1 MIYSQKRTRFIARLN
16 ARLPGVPM
24 TALATAPTTTL
35 TMAELLDQLGGIPP
49 ERVLVHPSP
58 GHATEQDLL
67 RLLDHEDR
75 LCELVD
81 GVLVE
86 KTMGYYESR
95 VAVVL
100 AFFLETFLGKHDLGV
115 VSGADGTLR
124 LMPGLVRIPDVTFVS
139 WERLP
144 GHKLPTEPIPDLIPN
159 LALEVLSVSNTK
171 REIDRKIDE
180 YFRVGVQL
188 VWIIDPPPM
197 RTAEVY
203 TTPDKCAEL
212 TEKQSLEGGEVLP

>member
-1 MIYSQKRTRFIARLN
+1 
-16 ARLPGVPM
+16 M
-24 TALATAPTTTL
+24 TALAARTTFDTV
-35 TMAELLDQLGGIPP
+35 AELLDQLGGIPP
-49 ERVLVHPSP
+49 ERILMNPQP
-58 GHATEQDLL
+58 GHATEQDVL
-67 RLLDHEDR
+67 RLLDGANKR

-86 KTMGYYESR
+86 KGMGQYESR

-100 AFFLETFLGKHDLGV
+100 IHFLETLLDKHDLGV
-115 VSGADGTLR
+115 VYGADGTLR

-144 GHKLPTEPIPDLIPN
+144 GHKLPSEPIPDLIPN
-159 LALEVLSVSNTK
+159 LAVEVLSVSNTK
-171 REIDRKIDE
+171 REIDRKIGE

-188 VWIIDPPPM
+188 VWVIDPPT

-203 TTPDKCAEL
+203 TAPDQCTGL
-212 TEKQSLEGGEVLP
+212 TENQSLKGGAVLPGFSLSLRRLFKRAGEQHGR

>member
-1 MIYSQKRTRFIARLN
+1 
-16 ARLPGVPM
+16 M
-24 TALATAPTTTL
+24 TALATAPATFR
-35 TMAELLDQLGGIPP
+35 TMAELLDQLGGVPP
-49 ERVLVHPSP
+49 ERVLMQPQP
-58 GHATEQDLL
+58 GHATEQDVLHVM
-67 RLLDHEDR
+67 DHENR

-86 KTMGYYESR
+86 KAMGLYESR

-100 AFFLETFLGKHDLGV
+100 IFFLEAFVGKHKLGV
-115 VSGADGTLR
+115 VCGADGTLR

-144 GHKLPTEPIPDLIPN
+144 GHKLPAEPIPDLIPN
-159 LALEVLSVSNTK
+159 LAVEVLSVSNTT
-171 REIDRKIDE
+171 REMDRKIGE

-188 VWIIDPPPM
+188 VWVIDPPT

-203 TTPDKCAEL
+203 TARDECTEL
-212 TEKQSLEGGEVLP
+212 TERQSLKGGAVLPGFSLSLRRLFKRAGEQHGS

>member
-1 MIYSQKRTRFIARLN
+1 
-16 ARLPGVPM
+16 M
-24 TALATAPTTTL
+24 TALATTPATFR
-35 TMAELLDQLGGIPP
+35 TMAELLDQLGGISP
-49 ERVLVHPSP
+49 ERVLMRPQP
-58 GHATEQDLL
+58 GHATEKDLL

-86 KTMGYYESR
+86 KAMGYYESH
-95 VAVVL
+95 VAAVL
-100 AFFLETFLGKHDLGV
+100 IFFLEAFVGKHKLGV

-144 GHKLPTEPIPDLIPN
+144 GHKLPAEPIPDLIPN
-159 LALEVLSVSNTK
+159 LAVEVLSLSNTK
-171 REIDRKIDE
+171 REMDRKIDE

-188 VWIIDPPPM
+188 VWLIDPPT

-203 TTPDKCAEL
+203 TAPDECTEL
-212 TEKQSLEGGEVLP
+212 TEKQSLKGGAVLPGFSLSLRRLFKRAGEQHGGA

>member
-1 MIYSQKRTRFIARLN
+1 
-16 ARLPGVPM
+16 M
-24 TALATAPTTTL
+24 TTLATAPATFDTV
-35 TMAELLDQLGGIPP
+35 AELLGQLGGVPP
-49 ERVLVHPSP
+49 ERVLMQPQP

-67 RLLDHEDR
+67 HLLDHENR

-86 KTMGYYESR
+86 KTTGQYESR

-100 AFFLETFLGKHDLGV
+100 SHFLETFLDTHDLGV
-115 VSGADGTLR
+115 VYGADGTLR
-124 LMPGLVRIPDVTFVS
+124 LMPGLVRIPDASFVS

-144 GHKLPTEPIPDLIPN
+144 GHKLPSEPIPDLIPN
-159 LALEVLSVSNTK
+159 LAVEVLSVSNTK
-171 REIDRKIDE
+171 REIDRKIGE

-188 VWIIDPPPM
+188 VWIIDPAT

-203 TTPDKCAEL
+203 TAPDQCAEL
-212 TEKQSLEGGEVLP
+212 TEEGSPDGGAVLPGFSLSLRRLFDRVDG

>member
-1 MIYSQKRTRFIARLN
+1 
-16 ARLPGVPM
+16 M
-24 TALATAPTTTL
+24 TALATAPATFRTI
-35 TMAELLDQLGGIPP
+35 ADLLDQLGGIPP
-49 ERVLVHPSP
+49 ERVLAEPSP

-86 KTMGYYESR
+86 KTMGQYESH

-100 AFFLETFLGKHDLGV
+100 SYFLETFLDTHDLGV
-115 VSGADGTLR
+115 VYGADGTLR
-124 LMPGLVRIPDVTFVS
+124 LMPGLVRIPDVSFVS
-139 WERLP
+139 WDRLP
-144 GHKLPTEPIPDLIPN
+144 GHKLLAEPIPDLIPN
-159 LALEVLSVSNTK
+159 LAVEVLSISNTK
-171 REIDRKIDE
+171 REIDRKIGE

-188 VWIIDPPPM
+188 VWVIDPPT

-203 TTPDKCAEL
+203 TATDQCTEL
-212 TEKQSLEGGEVLP
+212 TEKESLDGGAVLPGFSLSLRRLFDRVDGQRSS

>member
-1 MIYSQKRTRFIARLN
+1 
-16 ARLPGVPM
+16 M
-24 TALATAPTTTL
+24 TALATAPAISL
-35 TMAELLDQLGGIPP
+35 TAAELLDQLGGIPP
-49 ERVLVHPSP
+49 ERVLVQPSP
-58 GHATEQDLL
+58 GHATERDLIRL
-67 RLLDHEDR
+67 RDHEDR

-86 KTMGYYESR
+86 KTMGLYESR
-95 VAVVL
+95 VAAIL
-100 AFFLETFLGKHDLGV
+100 IHFLETFLDTHDLGITC
-115 VSGADGTLR
+115 GADGTYR

-144 GHKLPTEPIPDLIPN
+144 DRKFPSEPIPDLIPN
-159 LALEVLSVSNTK
+159 LAVEVLSVSNTK

-188 VWIIDPPPM
+188 VWVIDPPT

-203 TTPDKCAEL
+203 TAPDQRTEL
-212 TEKQSLEGGEVLP
+212 TEKQSLKGGAMLPGFSLSLQRLFDRVDGQRG